1 MGTDEF
7 NGGNPTNL
15 MGQPCQKEMKVFFCV
30 FLFLSVDKGQ
40 ATTILADLYVES
52 FGNIE
57 EANMVRIMLFL

>member
-1 MGTDEF
+1 MSTDEF
-7 NGGNPTNL
+7 NARGNPA
-15 MGQPCQKEMKVFFCV
+15 KKKWKYFFV

-57 EANMVRIMLFL
+57 EANMVRIMLFFWR